1 MAAPH
6 EHGTFFGGG
15 GYDRNIGSTG
25 FTNSTA
31 TTAADGTFHDLPL
44 GVCANGAFSSF
55 TDTQFITLIMPDGSA
70 PVYAARHLLRRGN
83 PLVPRHSTTA
93 FPISP
98 LRGET

>member
-15 GYDRNIGSTG
+15 GYDRNIGPTG

-44 GVCANGAFSSF
+44 GVCANGAFSSL
-55 TDTQFITLIMPDGSA
+55 TDTRIITLIMPDGSA
-70 PVYAARHLLRRGN
+70 PGVRGQTFTATRQSAGPGTLN
-83 PLVPRHSTTA
+83 SSVSDISTT
-93 FPISP
+93 
-98 LRGET
+98 R